1 MSEKQ
6 LGCNIG
12 SENWDFAPVCICC
25 KLTGLLETWMAIGGM
40 EETFFA
46 GEVEVEAI
54 DWVVQLDGLDET
66 YEDNDSVETLGE
78 MDPEIG

>member
-1 MSEKQ
+1 
-6 LGCNIG
+6 
-12 SENWDFAPVCICC
+12 
-25 KLTGLLETWMAIGGM
+25 MAIGGM

-78 MDPEIG
+78 MDPEID